1 MSTLRIGEAARR
13 LGMSP
18 ELLRAWETRYGI
30 PTPER
35 TAGGLRVYPDAEL
48 ERLREMRD
56 LVAGGMAPAE
66 AARAVSAAAGEVASP
81 EGLEPLTSELGARL
95 EAFDDDGAQGV
106 LDRLLARFSAE
117 TVVGEVIMPTL
128 ERLGARWATGEVTVA
143 QEHFASTLVRGRML
157 ALRRGWDRGV
167 GPRAVLACPSGELH
181 DLGLIAFGLALR
193 THGWRITYL
202 GQDTPVDTLVQTVA
216 ALEPAAL
223 VLASTDARTMARV
236 VNQLA
241 AIPDS
246 TKLYVG
252 GRGAMGP
259 GIRLPEEPAAAA
271 REVVR
276 THAS

>member
-81 EGLEPLTSELGARL
+81 QGLEPLTSELGARL

-128 ERLGARWATGEVTVA
+128 ERLGARWASGEVTVA
-143 QEHFASTLVRGRML
+143 QEHFASTLLRGRML
-157 ALRRGWDRGV
+157 ALGRGWDRGV

-202 GQDTPVDTLVQTVA
+202 GQDTPVDTLTATVE
-216 ALEPAAL
+216 ALNPAAV
-223 VLASTDARTMARV
+223 VLAATDGRNLTPI

-241 AIPDS
+241 ATPAP

-252 GRGAMGP
+252 GRGATGP
-259 GIRLPEEPAAAA
+259 GIRLPEDPAEAA
-271 REVVR
+271 RELVR
-276 THAS
+276 THGR